1 MICAPN
7 DQKRCYHP
15 AVFFVSALEKPMT
28 RLSMFVFV
36 ITIIVMPS
44 ALLAGSAKPEKPKKT
59 EKSVPAP
66 PQVLLLGV
74 AAGVAAANKLW
85 QNRR

>member
-1 MICAPN
+1 
-7 DQKRCYHP
+7 
-15 AVFFVSALEKPMT
+15 
-28 RLSMFVFV
+28 MFVFV
-36 ITIIVMPS
+36 LAIVAMPS
-44 ALLAGSAKPEKPKKT
+44 ALLAGPGKPGKPEKPKKE

-74 AAGVAAANKLW
+74 AGGVAAAHKLW

>member
-1 MICAPN
+1 
-7 DQKRCYHP
+7 
-15 AVFFVSALEKPMT
+15 MT

-36 ITIIVMPS
+36 LAIVAMPS
-44 ALLAGSAKPEKPKKT
+44 ALLAGPAKPEKPQKAD
-59 EKSVPAP
+59 KSVPAP

-74 AAGVAAANKLW
+74 AAAVAAGHKLW

>member
-1 MICAPN
+1 VQK
-7 DQKRCYHP
+7 DEKRCYHP

-36 ITIIVMPS
+36 LAIVAMPS
-44 ALLAGSAKPEKPKKT
+44 ALLAGAGKPGKPEKPTKE

-74 AAGVAAANKLW
+74 AGGVAAAHKLW